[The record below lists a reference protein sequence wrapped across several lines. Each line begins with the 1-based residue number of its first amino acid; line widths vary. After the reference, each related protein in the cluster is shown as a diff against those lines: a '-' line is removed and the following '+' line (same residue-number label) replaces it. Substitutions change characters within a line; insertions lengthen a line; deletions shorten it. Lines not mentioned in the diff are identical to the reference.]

1 MLAIYKRE
9 VASYFRSPIG
19 WIVIA
24 VFALM
29 GGFYFSLVMQNSNA
43 IDLSGEMSFLKPV
56 LFVVIPMMTMRLF
69 TEEKKNGTDV
79 LMYTAPVSLFR
90 VVVGKYLA
98 AMTLMMIMISSSL
111 LHIILVLALGGLVDA
126 STIGAFIG
134 FFFLAAVFIAI
145 GTFCSAVTEN
155 QIIAAIISFLIILFS
170 SAITY
175 IASILQN
182 FFVSTMQTA
191 NLFNLSTD
199 SIYNAGLKVAE
210 AVNWIDPFART
221 DSFLIGVFSVSPLV
235 YCISVIVLFLFFTFR
250 VLEKKRWSQG

>member
-1 MLAIYKRE
+1 MLAIYKKE
-9 VASYFRSPIG
+9 LASYFRSPIG

-29 GGFYFSLVMQNSNA
+29 GGFYFSVVMQNSNA
-43 IDLSGEMSFLKPV
+43 INLSEELSFLKPV

-90 VVVGKYLA
+90 VVIGKYLA
-98 AMTLMMIMISSSL
+98 ALSLMMIMIASSL
-111 LHIILVLALGGLVDA
+111 VHMILVVALGGLVDA
-126 STIGAFIG
+126 STFGAFIG
-134 FFFLAAVFIAI
+134 FAFLAAVFIAI

-155 QIIAAIISFLIILFS
+155 QIIAAIISFLLILFTS
-170 SAITY
+170 SITY

-182 FFVSTMQTA
+182 VFVNTLNNF
-191 NLFNLSTD
+191 NLFNLSMDT
-199 SIYNAGLKVAE
+199 IYQVGLKISE
-210 AVNWIDPFART
+210 AINWFDPFAKT
-221 DSFLIGVFSVSPLV
+221 NNFLIGIFSVGPLV
-235 YCISVIVLFLFFTFR
+235 FCISMIVLFLFFTFR